1 LNWIKDTKFSM
12 SGKEYTITGVWWN
25 QGKKISY
32 EFTDGKTPYEMPADI
47 FESKLTVKNYI
58 G

>member
-1 LNWIKDTKFSM
+1 M